1 MNSEMLKCS
10 ELYKINL
17 EEISSR
23 FPWEGR
29 KSIAMAAEYFTEE
42 GITADISRMKD
53 CEKIIRENT
62 GFLSPFRG
70 HLKMVLI
77 CKMYEQE
84 APEEFFLNIKDAG
97 AEEYLRMLLE
107 SDDLFAEYL
116 RAAMESDFIA

>member
-1 MNSEMLKCS
+1 MNDKMLRDS
-10 ELYKINL
+10 ELFKINL

-29 KSIAMAAEYFTEE
+29 KSLSMAAEYFTDE
-42 GITADISRMKD
+42 GIAADISRMKD

-77 CKMYEQE
+77 CKMYAQE
-84 APEEFFLNIKDAG
+84 APDEFFLNIKDAG